1 MENTCVSFSF
11 LTEVTTRSR
20 TRATTTTAPG
30 TEQTTAVVE
39 ETTAT
44 PEATTTTQTTVTSI
58 TTERPESTTPG
69 YCRKPLDGEDPD
81 TKLRVLLDN
90 VETNLWTEP
99 TSNRKVRVIVKST
112 DDTSE
117 VTIKVSAV
125 SITTTNG
132 SPPNTVTIGVPP
144 SSDGDV
150 ERQFTVE
157 PGEDQPSGMYE
168 FEPLTGLNE
177 VYFDITL
184 PDDYNAADSQLTV
197 TFRGCI
203 ETATSMETTVV
214 TTVVT
219 TSVPSS
225 TSKPTTVTEA
235 TTTAVTTTTPMGT
248 TKTEETTTLSTT
260 TPAQTTAMETTTLGQ
275 SEVTTRSRT
284 RATTTTAPGTEQTTA
299 VVEETTATP
308 EATTTTQTTVTSIT
322 TERPESTTP
331 GYCRKPLDGE
341 DPDTKLRVLLDNVET
356 NLWTEP
362 TSNRK
367 VRVIVK
373 STDDTSEV
381 TIKVSAVSI
390 TTTNGSPPNT
400 VTIGVL
406 PSSDGDVER
415 QFTAEPGEDQPSGM
429 YEFEPLT
436 GLNEVYFDI
445 TLPDDYN
452 VADSQLTVTFRGCIE
467 TATSMETTEVTTVVT
482 TSVPSSTSKPTTVT
496 EATTTAVTTT
506 TPMGT
511 TKTEETT
518 TLFTTTPAQTTAM
531 GTALLLFFYIWIN
544 GLSTKKNNNN
554 LVKSF

>member
-1 MENTCVSFSF
+1 MSFSL

-69 YCRKPLDGEDPD
+69 DCRKPLDGEDPD
-81 TKLRVLLDN
+81 TKLKVLLDN
-90 VETNLWTEP
+90 DETNLWKEP

-117 VTIKVSAV
+117 VTITVSAV

-132 SPPNTVTIGVPP
+132 SPPSILTIDVL
-144 SSDGDV
+144 SSSTGSV
-150 ERQFTVE
+150 ERNFTAE
-157 PGEDQPSGMYE
+157 SGQGQPPGMYE
-168 FEPLTGLNE
+168 LENLTALNE
-177 VYFDITL
+177 VYFDIIL
-184 PDDYNAADSQLTV
+184 PDDYNVADSQLTV

-219 TSVPSS
+219 TSVPAS

-248 TKTEETTTLSTT
+248 TRKEETTTLSTT
-260 TPAQTTAMETTTLGQ
+260 TPAQSTAMETSTLGQ

-331 GYCRKPLDGE
+331 GDCRKPLDGE
-341 DPDTKLRVLLDNVET
+341 DPDTKLKVLLDNDET
-356 NLWTEP
+356 NLWKEP

-381 TIKVSAVSI
+381 TITVSAVSI
-390 TTTNGSPPNT
+390 TTTNGSPPSIL
-400 VTIGVL
+400 TIDVL
-406 PSSDGDVER
+406 SSSTGSVER
-415 QFTAEPGEDQPSGM
+415 NFTAESGQGQPPGM
-429 YEFEPLT
+429 YELENLT
-436 GLNEVYFDI
+436 ALNEVYFDI
-445 TLPDDYN
+445 ILPDDYN

-467 TATSMETTEVTTVVT
+467 TATSMETTVVTTVVT
-482 TSVPSSTSKPTTVT
+482 TSVPASTSKPTTVT

-511 TKTEETT
+511 TRKEETT
-518 TLFTTTPAQTTAM
+518 TLSTTTPAQSTAM
-531 GTALLLFFYIWIN
+531 GTALLLFFYIWIK
-544 GLSTKKNNNN
+544 GLSTKK
-554 LVKSF
+554 KKKK